1 MNKISKEE
9 LEEVINE
16 FQYEGKLVF
25 IKPYGSGH
33 INDTFLL
40 KYEIGYMGSLNVIL
54 QRMNR
59 EIFENLLN

>member
-1 MNKISKEE
+1 MEGLKMNKISKEE

-33 INDTFLL
+33 
-40 KYEIGYMGSLNVIL
+40 KIGRASC
-54 QRMNR
+54 R
-59 EIFENLLN
+59 ERV

>member
-33 INDTFLL
+33 INDTFCRNHKVIFDYLF
-40 KYEIGYMGSLNVIL
+40 KSSYMPV
-54 QRMNR
+54 
-59 EIFENLLN
+59 